1 MGEHDVNRER
11 DVRAS
16 HAFVQRLVADVS
28 ALEAM
33 LEAGQLE
40 RDGRRIGA
48 EQELF
53 LVDRAFQPAPV
64 GQEVL
69 EAVGDPHLTTELARF
84 NLELNLDPIDIGP
97 RCLEVLEQELERL
110 LAKVRVGAESVGA
123 RVVLTGILPTLDIS
137 HLSLDNM
144 APVPRYAALN
154 EAARQ
159 LRGRDFALHVK
170 GRDELRLHHDNV
182 MLEACN
188 TSFQLHLQVD
198 PSTFAQFYNIAQAIA
213 APTLAAATY
222 SPLLFG
228 RRLWHET
235 RIALFQQSI
244 DTRHLDGPRRTE
256 RPRVSFG
263 ERWVDSSVLEI
274 FREDISRFRLL
285 LCGETGEDPNALLRA
300 GKIPSLSALR
310 LHNGTVYRWN
320 RPCYGIS
327 EGKPHLRIENRI
339 LPSGPSIVDQVA
351 NAAFWLGL
359 MKAVAEEVGDV
370 TRGFA
375 FGTAKEN
382 FLAAARRGLGAQLTW
397 IDGRSRT
404 APDLIR
410 STLLPQAAAG
420 LRALGIDD
428 DVGERYLGIIDQRV
442 RSGQTGSQWLLDS
455 AAAMRGQ
462 GSERERVVHVTAA
475 AIARQ
480 EAGEP
485 VHAWPLAGWRERA
498 GWQGHCSEVRSLMTT
513 DLFTVGADEVLDLA
527 ASIMD
532 WQHIRHVPVEDEQH
546 HLVGLLTHRT
556 LLRALARCHGRAT
569 APIPVST
576 VMKRELHTVR
586 PDTPTLDAM
595 ALMREHRVACL
606 PVVED
611 GRLVGMLTERDF
623 IKVSSQLLER
633 FLRGTEPDADP
644 APDEREPAS
653 PRR

>member
-1 MGEHDVNRER
+1 MGEHNVVHDR
-11 DVRAS
+11 DTVAS

-33 LEAGQLE
+33 LDAGQIE
-40 RDGRRIGA
+40 RDGRRMGA

-53 LVDRAFQPAPV
+53 LVDDAFQPAPV

-69 EAVGDPHLTTELARF
+69 EAVDDAHLTTELARF

-97 RCLEVLEQELERL
+97 RCLDELEAELERL
-110 LAKVRVGAESVGA
+110 IAKVRIGAESVGA
-123 RVVLTGILPTLDIS
+123 RVALSGILPTLDIS
-137 HLSLDNM
+137 DLTLDNM

-154 EAARQ
+154 EAACQ

-170 GRDELRLHHDNV
+170 GRDELRLRHDNV

-198 PSTFAQFYNIAQAIA
+198 PTSFAQLYNVAQAIA

-244 DTRHLDGPRRTE
+244 DTRHHDGPRRVE

-274 FREDISRFRLL
+274 FRDDISRFRLL
-285 LCGETGEDPNALLRA
+285 LYGEMEEDPHALLRA

-327 EGKPHLRIENRI
+327 EGKPHLRIENRV

-351 NAAFWLGL
+351 NAALWLGL
-359 MKAVAEEVGDV
+359 MKAVSEEVDDV

-410 STLLPQAAAG
+410 NVLLPQAAEG
-420 LRALGIDD
+420 LQALGVDD
-428 DVGERYLGIIDQRV
+428 EAAARYLGIIDQRV
-442 RSGQTGSQWLLDS
+442 SSGRTGSQWLLDS
-455 AAAMRGQ
+455 VAAMRGQ

-480 EAGEP
+480 EEGAP
-485 VHAWPLAGWRERA
+485 VHSWPLAGWRERA
-498 GWQGHCSEVRSLMTT
+498 GWQSHYSAVRSLMTT
-513 DLFTVGADEVLDLA
+513 DLFTVGANEVIDLA

-532 WQHIRHVPVEDEQH
+532 WQHIRHVPVEDEEH
-546 HLVGLLTHRT
+546 RLVGLLTHRT
-556 LLRALARCHGRAT
+556 LLRALVRSHGRAT
-569 APIPVST
+569 EPIPVAA
-576 VMKRELHTVR
+576 VMKRNLHTVG
-586 PDTPTLDAM
+586 PDTSTLEAM
-595 ALMREHRVACL
+595 ALMRQHRVACL
-606 PVVED
+606 PVVEED
-611 GRLVGMLTERDF
+611 RLVGMLTERDF
-623 IKVSSQLLER
+623 MKVSGQLLER
-633 FLRGTEPDADP
+633 FLKELEPGT
-644 APDEREPAS
+644 S
-653 PRR
+653 